1 MAQDILHR
9 RHTIPVPRS
18 TRRRQAKSVASYL
31 DEKPPREAGMGARGR
46 AQPRFDKEEAR
57 LRHFRTVAKAPTRP
71 ALTLPAMRPHEDDE
85 AQKRH
90 AVKDILEHS
99 DPELLLHMR
108 ALVGD
113 ETWFQAIAAMQ
124 AEHGPH
130 ITEVRRTATPTHTP
144 HGADGMFQCP
154 PEKPALIP
162 CGVSAGNARER
173 DAAAQLATP
182 APIEADGE

>member
-9 RHTIPVPRS
+9 RHTIPVPHS

-99 DPELLLHMR
+99 DPELLL
-108 ALVGD
+108 
-113 ETWFQAIAAMQ
+113 
-124 AEHGPH
+124 
-130 ITEVRRTATPTHTP
+130 
-144 HGADGMFQCP
+144 
-154 PEKPALIP
+154 K
-162 CGVSAGNARER
+162 AREEIAGCA
-173 DAAAQLATP
+173 DLSDYSKLSFDQ
-182 APIEADGE
+182 PIFKIKSTH